1 MLKFSDDFVKKLLEK
16 DKDCFNKFY
25 LDTVDIFFRYLK
37 WNYYISDEDAQD
49 VLSWFY
55 LKLWNGFW
63 LYKSNTNFGAWVW
76 TVFKNY
82 IIDFFKKEKILSFS
96 QITRSDS
103 EEEFEDSLKS
113 LDQDI
118 INLMETQFSYEK
130 IIKAINNLEEK
141 YREVIYM
148 KFVEEKSY
156 EEIAEIL
163 STSNDN
169 VRKRLSRAIKM
180 LKDLLIS

>member
-1 MLKFSDDFVKKLLEK
+1 MLKFSDDFVKKLLQK

-49 VLSWFY
+49 ILSWFY
-55 LKLWNGFW
+55 LKIWNWIW
-63 LYKSNTNFGAWVW
+63 LYKSNTNFWAWVW

-82 IIDFFKKEKILSFS
+82 IIDFFKKEKIVSFS
-96 QITRSDS
+96 QLSKWES
-103 EEEFEDSLKS
+103 EDWFEDGLKS
-113 LDQDI
+113 LDKDI
-118 INLMETQFSYEK
+118 LELMDTQFSYDK
-130 IIKAINNLEEK
+130 IITAIEKLEDK
-141 YREVIYM
+141 YKEVIYM

-156 EEIAEIL
+156 DEISDIL

-169 VRKRLSRAIKM
+169 IRKRLSRAIKM